1 MSGPA
6 PGEPAPAPDPAPD
19 GGGAGSPPRPD
30 PGSFRDPTGR
40 VWVEPGRSDRVLRAL
55 TADGLADLDR
65 LLATRL
71 AADAVAAGRLIPTE
85 RLDPAPE
92 VDGGPWAAVVAHP
105 RVPVVSY
112 PYEWTFSA
120 LRDATLLQLD
130 LLVGALAEGLV
141 TKDAT
146 PYNVQLVGTRP
157 VFIDVGSFEPL
168 AAGEPWRG
176 YRQACA
182 LGLYPLML
190 QSLVGVPFQP
200 WLRGSLEGIAP
211 ADMARLLRGRQ
222 RLRRGVPT
230 HVWLHARAEARYAAR
245 TGADTAADLRRAGVR
260 PEVIAAMAKGL
271 RRRVAALTWEAS
283 ESEWS
288 GYSER
293 EHYTDADLAAKER
306 FVTDVASAR
315 RRRVVWDVGAN
326 DGRFSRLVAPH
337 ADAVVASD
345 ADPLV
350 VDVLHRA
357 LRAEGDETIVPLVH
371 DLADPSPG
379 LGWQGRERPPLE
391 QRIRPE
397 LVLHLAVIH
406 HVVISRTVPV
416 DAYLDAL
423 VALDAEVVLEVPHR
437 DDPKVVRLL
446 AAKQHPERVAYGLDV
461 VAAAVATRFDEVRR
475 AALPSG
481 TRTLLHLRPRR

>member
-1 MSGPA
+1 VS
-6 PGEPAPAPDPAPD
+6 PGDAPAA
-19 GGGAGSPPRPD
+19 PD

-40 VWVEPGRSDRVLRAL
+40 VWVEPDRPDRVLRAL
-55 TADGLADLDR
+55 TAEGRADLEA
-65 LLATRL
+65 LLATRF
-71 AADAVAAGRLIPTE
+71 AAAAVDDGRLVATE
-85 RLDPAPE
+85 RLDPAPD
-92 VDGGPWAAVVAHP
+92 VPGGPWAAVVAHP

-112 PYEWTFSA
+112 PYEWSFSA

-130 LLVGALAEGLV
+130 LLVAALGEGLV
-141 TKDAT
+141 TKDAS

-157 VFIDVGSFEPL
+157 LLVDVGSFEPL

-182 LGLYPLML
+182 LGLYPLLL
-190 QSLVGVPFQP
+190 QAVVGVPFQP

-211 ADMARLLRGRQ
+211 ADMARLLRGRH

-230 HVWLHARAEARYAAR
+230 HVWLHARAESRFARR
-245 TGADTAADLRRAGVR
+245 TGADTARDLRRAGVR
-260 PEVIAAMAKGL
+260 PEVLAALANGL
-271 RRRVAALTWEAS
+271 RRRVAAL
-283 ESEWS
+283 EWS
-288 GYSER
+288 AGASAWSDYAGR
-293 EHYTDADLAAKER
+293 GHYTDADLAAKEG
-306 FVTDVASAR
+306 FVAEVAGAR
-315 RRRVVWDVGAN
+315 HRRTVWDVGAN

-350 VDVLHRA
+350 VDRLHRA
-357 LRAEGDETIVPLVH
+357 LRAEGDEVITPLVH

-379 LGWQGRERPPLE
+379 LGWRGRERPPLE
-391 QRIRPE
+391 QRVAPD

-416 DAYLDAL
+416 DAYVDAL
-423 VALDAEVVLEVPHR
+423 AALDAEVVLEVPHR
-437 DDPKVVRLL
+437 DDPKVVGLL

-461 VAAAVATRFDEVRR
+461 VEAAVAPRFDVARR
-475 AALPSG
+475 LALPSG
-481 TRTLLHLRPRR
+481 TRTLLQLRHRR